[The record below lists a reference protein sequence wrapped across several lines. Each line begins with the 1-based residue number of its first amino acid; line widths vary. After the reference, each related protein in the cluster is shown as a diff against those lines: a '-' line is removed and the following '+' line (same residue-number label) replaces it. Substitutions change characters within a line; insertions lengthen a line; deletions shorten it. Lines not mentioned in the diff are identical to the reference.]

1 MAPRLFS
8 RCLTFDTCVVSKVD
22 RTLSVRH
29 ISVVLGRRRPIRVPL
44 LRFISPLIR
53 GLFYH
58 RSAAALWGCIAT
70 LGLISAEAQVANQK
84 VNHRP
89 RGELRE
95 LAIITCPDSQTIPGQ
110 TFGVGLAMSGNTLVI
125 GAPNRTGI
133 NGQLYAGEGYVYVA
147 PPDGW
152 GAGKPVLAAR
162 LTASDAKTQIWPD
175 LGSVVAISGDTIVLG
190 AANSGVGTY
199 AREAY
204 VYVKPAS
211 GWTTATESARL
222 QSPSARFQ
230 LGGNGAVAIHG
241 DIIVAECI
249 DTAYT
254 GLGAAGCV
262 AVYQK
267 PAQGWAGDIMPIALL
282 TDGGGGDTLGWQL
295 AIERD
300 TIVASAPGALPG
312 PGGIGASG
320 ALQVYEKPANGWQTT
335 ATPTAT
341 LVTSDSSTGYMGYYI
356 GFSGDTIVAGAPE
369 ALVKGQYNGA
379 AYIFQR
385 KGDHWRSGTET
396 AKLTAR
402 APIIPDHGQA
412 MGDAVA
418 VLGDVIVAGAD
429 EDTPPDGASYGGE
442 AFTYR
447 KPASGWQSTSHYD
460 GLAYDPNAYP
470 ELQFGISAAIDGDTL
485 AAGAWA
491 ADPNYLTTPGA
502 VYLFRLP

>member
-8 RCLTFDTCVVSKVD
+8 RCLTFDTCLVSRAD

-29 ISVVLGRRRPIRVPL
+29 ISVVLGRRRLIRVPL

-70 LGLISAEAQVANQK
+70 LGLLPVEAQVANEK
-84 VNHRP
+84 ANYRP
-89 RGELRE
+89 RGELRQ
-95 LAIITCPDSQTIPGQ
+95 LAIITCPDSQMDGGQ
-110 TFGVGLAMSGNTLVI
+110 SFGVGLAMSGTTLVI
-125 GAPNRTGI
+125 GAPNRTGT
-133 NGQLYAGEGYVYVA
+133 NGQLYAGEGYVYQA

-152 GAGKPVLAAR
+152 GRGKPVLAAR
-162 LTASDAKTQIWPD
+162 LTASDAQTQTWPE

-190 AANSGVGTY
+190 AAYTSPGTFT
-199 AREAY
+199 REAY

-211 GWTTATESARL
+211 GWATATESARL
-222 QSPSARFQ
+222 QSPSARFV
-230 LGGNGAVAIHG
+230 LGGNGAVAIYR

-254 GLGAAGCV
+254 GAGTAGCV

-267 PAQGWAGDIMPIALL
+267 PAQGWVGDIMPIALL
-282 TDGGGGDTLGWQL
+282 TDGGGPDTLGWQL

-300 TIVASAPGALPG
+300 TIVASAPEALPG

-320 ALQVYEKPANGWQTT
+320 ALEIYEKPANGWQTT

-341 LVTSDSSTGYMGYYI
+341 LVTSDSSGGYMGYYI

-369 ALVKGQYNGA
+369 ALAKRQYNGA
-379 AYIFQR
+379 AYVFQR

-396 AKLTAR
+396 AKLTAP
-402 APIIPDHGQA
+402 APIIQSVGLA

-429 EDTPPDGASYGGE
+429 EDTPPDGATYGGE

-447 KPASGWQSTSHYD
+447 KPASGWQNTSHYD

-470 ELQFGISAAIDGDTL
+470 ALELGISAAIDGDTL

-491 ADPNYLTTPGA
+491 VDPNNSRTAGA